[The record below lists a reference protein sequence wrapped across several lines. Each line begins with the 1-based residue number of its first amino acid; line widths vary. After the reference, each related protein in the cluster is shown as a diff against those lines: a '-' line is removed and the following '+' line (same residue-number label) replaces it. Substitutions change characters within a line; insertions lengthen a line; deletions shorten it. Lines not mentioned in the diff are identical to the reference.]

1 MDEPIGCLFILSSIF
16 LKVGFFMRF
25 KYNSL
30 LLISILIIILGMNF
44 ASAADAYSDSS
55 LNNIGI
61 DDSIEGSSVEV
72 SADDS
77 RNELPS
83 SVDSLIESY
92 SSSDFGLDQSNT
104 ENKESSSEKSI
115 ENDGSDF
122 NSKKD
127 VLMESPVSNANLTYH
142 VSCDNY
148 THYFDDSGVLKD
160 EFGGSILVFEGNFE
174 DKGVFTI
181 DKNNTRLVSNQS
193 RFVNTVFS
201 LTASDIVLANFN
213 FDFNQ
218 AFPLNHN
225 AGIYVG
231 WDNITVFN
239 NTINYIAPVDTTCI
253 GIYANDNYGL
263 NLINNTVNY
272 YGQAY
277 NDGFN
282 YPVLIT
288 YCYDA
293 FVSGNSIN
301 ATLPLRQVDW
311 SQLIYG
317 GVSMDKVSSFAIGGC
332 DNLIFA
338 NNSIYSAVNGGVFA
352 DNLFPTLSSVLVYAC
367 RNSTLDGNSILVED
381 YFTRKNQ
388 ANYLYALDI
397 YVSDDVRVVNNYI
410 DVFTYGGYSFHG
422 TAYPIQITG
431 PAYNIKVAYNYLK
444 SISNGPNIGIYS
456 QNAYGQTQID
466 VISNFIN
473 ITGKAGSHM
482 WALVAGIEVQDS
494 DDRILNNTIIV
505 DTVGGYH
512 DGDRIYGISYAQNT
526 RGNHKYEIKYNN
538 VTVPGP
544 IAISLNQG
552 LLDSTTSDT
561 NVMYNILVTG
571 RGEGGDKAVAI
582 GGQGTN
588 NVVRYNTNGSNPV
601 RHMSQRDLPD
611 WLKNYQS
618 PKGNG
623 FSLSWLSEDGNAHFG
638 GLGNGSG
645 RGGFHFDS
653 DVNGRNS
660 RFSKS
665 NATHGDLNSTYYS
678 VGDSGLSIAAASSSA
693 GSASNSPSE
702 VDKNAYEIDEHDNVV
717 SKSSDYF
724 QLGIICIVALLLLLV
739 GYKRQKDKEEEE

>member
-1 MDEPIGCLFILSSIF
+1 MQKVKRIALLFSIF
-16 LKVGFFMRF
+16 LI
-25 KYNSL
+25 
-30 LLISILIIILGMNF
+30 LLISI
-44 ASAADAYSDSS
+44 AAVSAVKADDTLSSGVNEEIVETGIGLDECSLNYPLDESVEDNEDIVLCSDSS
-55 LNNIGI
+55 SDIGNSNIL
-61 DDSIEGSSVEV
+61 DEK
-72 SADDS
+72 
-77 RNELPS
+77 L
-83 SVDSLIESY
+83 
-92 SSSDFGLDQSNT
+92 SSDKSHDFVS
-104 ENKESSSEKSI
+104 ESS
-115 ENDGSDF
+115 
-122 NSKKD
+122 NSKVSKRTVLKD
-127 VLMESPVSNANLTYH
+127 SNVSDANLTHY
-142 VSCDNY
+142 VCPENY
-148 THYFDDSGVLKD
+148 THYFNSNGVLKD

-201 LTASDIVLANFN
+201 LTASDVVLVNFN
-213 FDFNQ
+213 FDLNQ
-218 AFPLNHN
+218 SFPLNHN

-552 LLDSTTSDT
+552 LESTTSDT
-561 NVMYNILVTG
+561 NVMYNILITG
-571 RGEGGDKAVAI
+571 RGQGGDSAVTI
-582 GGQGTN
+582 GGKGTN

-717 SKSSDYF
+717 SKSSDYL
-724 QLGIICIVALLLLLV
+724 QLGLICIVALLLLLV